1 MAERGAEAYPITP
14 PPAAEVG
21 TARLDSSPEA
31 EFDTSWT
38 DDVPAR
44 LRARAA
50 PSTVLGKRAPD
61 DAPTSDAPTSDV
73 PTSDAPTSDAS
84 KYLRLAS
91 GERSDVILPTSDA
104 FDGQMDDA
112 WDLDDA
118 QLYSGEALLLAP
130 DASPSHAEAHAM
142 PRTPAVALQHTLEA
156 LVREDDGHAEP
167 RLLHRVEDER
177 VLRPAALHQL
187 HSTLRRCARDAKMY
201 AVHAPDVPHT
211 LLDLDATHLA
221 RLLDVLERTMR
232 AMLRVFS
239 PDDTLGESVMA
250 SLTGLV
256 AAQCVLVVLAHE
268 RLPKHLFA
276 EELVELCVATL
287 KAPLERLVVPLVE
300 ARASGTGPLADLA
313 TQLDADPRPDALRD
327 IDVHFHLVCATFAQL
342 DEVLAMPTVGVSDAL
357 LIACVYVALAPF
369 YAQDTEA
376 RTAPDEAP
384 TSAYTRGAVL
394 RPLRLTGLGVLRH
407 LFTHYPAQRVW
418 VLSEVLVSL
427 LRLPDLRAHRREFR
441 LANGKK
447 IYALTALLLQLVQAA
462 AAEPPA
468 RREQVHA
475 WIDEGRTDTPAPGT
489 NQSEVHALAHSVAR
503 YLAQKAAQA
512 KLVKNSQELSYASVV
527 YALLDDLLTLLFLPD
542 WPAAPLL
549 LASFCRTFVA
559 FVHDAKSSVDAKAI
573 ALDHLGVV
581 AARLQRAH
589 AELGARRRL
598 RPLRAVAEAVA
609 DADID
614 ALHDREQAVYG
625 VAHRLRMHAMPDAEA
640 AAVFHLAQLGQ
651 EVVTALDA
659 QRDVP
664 ADDPVRMA
672 LAAIYAR
679 IRVSEP
685 GTPVEAPVV
694 PQLVLSSAYMVH
706 TPQLIAPILR
716 GANATALATRTR
728 ALRALGNV
736 AAVDTHLLDDAA
748 VREVVR
754 AHVVDTS
761 ASVRETAIA
770 ILGAYMLQSRA
781 ARAEYRAEV
790 TARAM
795 DAAVGVRRRVL
806 RVLRSLCASEEAYAD
821 QLEVVV
827 RIVRAVH
834 DEDVGIQ
841 TLAVRTLAAL
851 WLPAPADAS
860 EEEAALAVP
869 VDVGAQLLAD
879 VGAWV
884 RERPSPL
891 DAFLRRIDTAD
902 AGVRA
907 RLGALVDALL
917 AHLFAETPTDA
928 QIVLDRLRVVQLLV
942 TAYPA
947 VLTLLPYVSGA
958 ESPEDVAVMEEVLRI
973 YVHTVPH
980 LPRTARAFA
989 ESLEQS
995 LTPLVSR
1002 CTLRP
1007 DTPALE
1013 ALVACFCA
1021 VIEHQTHHSAL
1032 LQRTF
1037 DACAARLTALAADA
1051 TPETPLDRAAFLTM
1065 AMSALLCRYG
1075 ARLDAEIHAAF
1086 DALLTL
1092 HTRPAF
1098 AHAAL
1103 AALGHVLCARPA
1115 LFLDVRITHALDAAL
1130 GDTPAAQHVVLC
1142 VLLDYLESD
1151 AGTDAAVPRAVDA
1164 PADVLSELRG
1174 TTDEHAD
1181 TGIASA
1187 LVQRYAPAV
1196 LRATLDVQHA
1206 ALQRTALEIVQVSV
1220 LQGLA
1225 HPLQCLP
1232 YLVALE
1238 TSEEAPLRRRAL
1250 GLHWHLVTKHAT
1262 LLATH
1267 YIEPMR
1273 VAFAFGV
1280 AQHTERPRGFREDDE
1295 PVALF
1300 QGWYGMVREQRSAR
1314 HAFLRALVRL
1324 CEVPHIAD
1332 CTDADVAL
1340 AAFALENLAT
1350 LEYKVLDEPLWVL
1363 HELHRLHAVFGM
1375 QVVGAAERHL
1385 RQRGPSP
1392 LTDEEDAGDDS
1403 GPTADDATRGLALAA
1418 VVVQAVQA
1426 LRSHLQKL
1434 YKLSNAKF
1442 EKYLADGR
1450 PERLAPAHRTL
1461 ADPRQVVPAL
1471 ALTRVHSDSQAV
1483 AVLEDLVDAAHDGA
1497 LDLD

>member
-21 TARLDSSPEA
+21 TARLDSSPEVEVDA
-31 EFDTSWT
+31 SWA

-61 DAPTSDAPTSDV
+61 DAPTSDAPTSD
-73 PTSDAPTSDAS
+73 APTSDAF
-84 KYLRLAS
+84 KFMRLAS

-104 FDGQMDDA
+104 FEGQMDDA

-130 DASPSHAEAHAM
+130 DASPAHAEAHSA
-142 PRTPAVALQHTLEA
+142 PRTPAAALQRTLEA
-156 LVREDDGHAEP
+156 LVREDDGHAEL

-177 VLRPAALHQL
+177 VLRPATLHQL
-187 HSTLRRCARDAKMY
+187 HSTLRRCARDSKTHTVY
-201 AVHAPDVPHT
+201 APDVPHT
-211 LLDLDATHLA
+211 LLDLDAAHLA

-232 AMLRVFS
+232 TALRAFA
-239 PDDTLGESVMA
+239 PDDTLGESVAA

-256 AAQCVLVVLAHE
+256 AAQCVLVVLAQE

-300 ARASGTGPLADLA
+300 ARASGTGPLADVA
-313 TQLDADPRPDALRD
+313 AQLDADPRPDALRD

-342 DEVLAMPTVGVSDAL
+342 DEVLALPTVGVSDAL

-376 RTAPDEAP
+376 RAAPDEAP
-384 TSAYTRGAVL
+384 ISAYTRGAVL

-407 LFTHYPAQRVW
+407 LFAHHPAQRTW

-427 LRLPDLRAHRREFR
+427 LRLPDLRAHTREFR

-468 RREQVHA
+468 RREQIHA
-475 WIDEGRTDTPAPGT
+475 WIEEARADTPSPPT

-503 YLAQKAAQA
+503 YLVQKAAQA
-512 KLVKNSQELSYASVV
+512 KLVKSSQELSYASVV

-542 WPAAPLL
+542 WPAAPVL

-598 RPLRAVAEAVA
+598 RPLRAVAEAA
-609 DADID
+609 AEADID
-614 ALHDREQAVYG
+614 ALYDREQAVYG

-640 AAVFHLAQLGQ
+640 AAAFHLAQLGH
-651 EVVTALDA
+651 EVVAALDTH
-659 QRDVP
+659 RDVHT
-664 ADDPVRMA
+664 DDPVRMA

-679 IRVSEP
+679 IRVAET

-706 TPQLIAPILR
+706 TPQLIAPLLR
-716 GANATALATRTR
+716 GASATALSTRTR

-736 AAVDTHLLDDAA
+736 AAVDAHLLDDAA

-781 ARAEYRAEV
+781 ARTGYRAEIA
-790 TARAM
+790 ARAM

-806 RVLRSLCASEEAYAD
+806 RILRSLCASDEAYAD
-821 QLEVVV
+821 QLEAVV

-841 TLAVRTLAAL
+841 ALAIRTLAAL
-851 WLPAPADAS
+851 WLPTPADAS

-891 DAFLRRIDTAD
+891 DAFLRRIYTAD

-928 QIVLDRLRVVQLLV
+928 QTVLDRLRVVQLLV
-942 TAYPA
+942 AAYPA
-947 VLTLLPYVSGA
+947 VLTVRRATQLLPYVSGA
-958 ESPEDVAVMEEVLRI
+958 ESVRCATYPAGRRRGNGGSAAYLRLHGAAPPTDRACICRVARAESHAAREP
-973 YVHTVPH
+973 VHTA
-980 LPRTARAFA
+980 PRRYRTRG
-989 ESLEQS
+989 
-995 LTPLVSR
+995 
-1002 CTLRP
+1002 
-1007 DTPALE
+1007 
-1013 ALVACFCA
+1013 ACCVFLC
-1021 VIEHQTHHSAL
+1021 S
-1032 LQRTF
+1032 
-1037 DACAARLTALAADA
+1037 
-1051 TPETPLDRAAFLTM
+1051 DRAPNAP
-1065 AMSALLCRYG
+1065 YG
-1075 ARLDAEIHAAF
+1075 AA
-1086 DALLTL
+1086 
-1092 HTRPAF
+1092 
-1098 AHAAL
+1098 
-1103 AALGHVLCARPA
+1103 
-1115 LFLDVRITHALDAAL
+1115 
-1130 GDTPAAQHVVLC
+1130 
-1142 VLLDYLESD
+1142 
-1151 AGTDAAVPRAVDA
+1151 
-1164 PADVLSELRG
+1164 
-1174 TTDEHAD
+1174 
-1181 TGIASA
+1181 
-1187 LVQRYAPAV
+1187 
-1196 LRATLDVQHA
+1196 
-1206 ALQRTALEIVQVSV
+1206 
-1220 LQGLA
+1220 
-1225 HPLQCLP
+1225 
-1232 YLVALE
+1232 
-1238 TSEEAPLRRRAL
+1238 
-1250 GLHWHLVTKHAT
+1250 
-1262 LLATH
+1262 
-1267 YIEPMR
+1267 
-1273 VAFAFGV
+1273 
-1280 AQHTERPRGFREDDE
+1280 
-1295 PVALF
+1295 
-1300 QGWYGMVREQRSAR
+1300 
-1314 HAFLRALVRL
+1314 
-1324 CEVPHIAD
+1324 
-1332 CTDADVAL
+1332 
-1340 AAFALENLAT
+1340 
-1350 LEYKVLDEPLWVL
+1350 
-1363 HELHRLHAVFGM
+1363 
-1375 QVVGAAERHL
+1375 
-1385 RQRGPSP
+1385 
-1392 LTDEEDAGDDS
+1392 
-1403 GPTADDATRGLALAA
+1403 
-1418 VVVQAVQA
+1418 
-1426 LRSHLQKL
+1426 
-1434 YKLSNAKF
+1434 
-1442 EKYLADGR
+1442 
-1450 PERLAPAHRTL
+1450 
-1461 ADPRQVVPAL
+1461 
-1471 ALTRVHSDSQAV
+1471 
-1483 AVLEDLVDAAHDGA
+1483 AAHV
-1497 LDLD
+1497 